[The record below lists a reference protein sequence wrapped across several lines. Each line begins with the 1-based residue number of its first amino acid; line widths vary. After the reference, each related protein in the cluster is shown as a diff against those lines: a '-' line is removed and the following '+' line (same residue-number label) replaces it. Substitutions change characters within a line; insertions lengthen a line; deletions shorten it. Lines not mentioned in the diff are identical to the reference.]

1 MKIVIVGGGIT
12 AVYLANNLL
21 LKDESLEVTILSN
34 EVFPPYDR
42 IHLCSLVDDSLGLEQ
57 ITLDLNPNAQLF
69 LNQEVTNIDA
79 QEKLV
84 ITKNNSYP
92 YDKLI
97 IATGSKPK
105 EAFDI
110 SNIKN
115 ATTFRSANDAYKIR
129 DNISDK
135 NIVLVGVG
143 PISLELLDTL
153 SKVEDIANIY
163 LIGRKEHLY
172 SKDLD
177 IGAIKLIDTIFT
189 QNPKI
194 HISYN
199 DEIVD
204 TKIEDSEII
213 QITTKNHTI
222 QNPFLIFGVGIEPN
236 IEFAREC
243 LKSHRGIL
251 VNDCMLSSD
260 ENIYAVGEACEVTSS
275 KFIAGRVKE
284 CVAQCDVAIAS
295 LLGEEKAFIGEVAI
309 DALKVG
315 SFLLADLTAP
325 TYNPNN
331 IDNENITLSS
341 KKENRFDQYIINQ
354 NKLVKFIGI
363 NTNIDILH
371 LKSLMEYEQIID
383 ARYFFD
389 NRLVS
394 ERGKLIC
401 SCHPT
406 HELDLIEII
415 EENCVNDF
423 CELGEFSQAGRVCGR
438 CKQDISKI
446 IQATPKDPLIAEQK
460 REAKAKAKLQKEQ
473 ELVEKRVQKYNQLHS
488 TNQLD
493 ISNLDAAME
502 SFELKNEYNKWISM
516 MTASLRLHPQYEST
530 LSKAVKNLNK
540 IPIIWLELSDC
551 TGNSES
557 FIKSSHPTV
566 EDLILDFV
574 SLDYHE
580 LLMAAAGDE
589 SENVLETTI
598 KENKGK
604 YILLVEGAVPLGLD
618 GKFLRIGPK
627 GETGIALLEKCAKDA
642 ALVISIG
649 SCAYDG
655 GIVAAGVNPTGAV
668 GVSEALKRE
677 DIINLPGCPTNPIN
691 IVGTLLH
698 YIMFEELPALDSK
711 NRPLWA
717 YSHKIHDNCER
728 RGHYDADEFVM
739 EWGDD
744 GAKKGWCLFKMGCKG
759 PYANLNCS
767 LVKFNESSSWPVQ
780 VGHGCFGCGEGK
792 IAFDRYA
799 NNRELPIEEIK

>member
-21 LKDESLEVTILSN
+21 LKDNSLEITILSN
-34 EVFPPYDR
+34 EQFPPYDR
-42 IHLCSLVDDSLGLEQ
+42 IHLCSLVDDSLGLDE
-57 ITLDLNPNAQLF
+57 ITLDLNPNAKLI
-69 LNQEVTNIDA
+69 LNQEVTKID
-79 QEKLV
+79 
-84 ITKNNSYP
+84 TKSKIVATNDNSYL

-110 SNIKN
+110 TNLKN
-115 ATTFRSANDAYKIR
+115 ATTFRSATDAYKIR
-129 DNISDK
+129 DNLANK

-153 SKVEDIANIY
+153 SKIESLQNIY

-177 IGAIKLIDTIFT
+177 IGAVKLIDTIFT
-189 QNPKI
+189 QNKKI
-194 HISYN
+194 KISYN
-199 DEIVD
+199 DEITD
-204 TKIEDSEII
+204 TEIENNEITKII
-213 QITTKNHTI
+213 TKNHTI
-222 QNPFLIFGVGIEPN
+222 EKPFLIFGVGIDPN
-236 IEFAREC
+236 VEFARGTLEC
-243 LKSHRGIL
+243 NRGIL
-251 VNDCMLSSD
+251 VDEFMQTSD
-260 ENIYAVGEACEVTSS
+260 ENIYAVGEACELHSS

-284 CVAQCDVAIAS
+284 CTNECDVAIAS
-295 LLGEEKAFIGEVAI
+295 IVGEEKEFLGEVAI

-315 SFLLADLTAP
+315 SFLLADITSKM
-325 TYNPNN
+325 YDSNN
-331 IDNENITLSS
+331 IDNENIIISS

-371 LKSLMEYEQIID
+371 LKSLMEEEKTID
-383 ARYFFD
+383 AGYFFD

-394 ERGKLIC
+394 ERGRLVC
-401 SCHPT
+401 SCVPT

-415 EENCVNDF
+415 EENCIREF
-423 CELGEFSQAGRVCGR
+423 CELKEFSEAGRVCGR

-446 IQATPKDPLIAEQK
+446 IQATPTDLIIAQQK
-460 REAKAKAKLQKEQ
+460 KEAKERAKKAKEQ
-473 ELVEKRVQKYNQLHS
+473 ELVEKRIEKYNQLHA
-488 TNQLD
+488 TNQID
-493 ISNLDAAME
+493 ATNLDSAME

-516 MTASLRLHPQYEST
+516 MTASLRLHPHYEST
-530 LSKAVKNLNK
+530 LQKAVKNLNK

-557 FIKSSHPTV
+557 FIKSSHPTI

-580 LLMAAAGDE
+580 LLMAPSGDE
-589 SENVLETTI
+589 SESVLEETI
-598 KENKGK
+598 KQHKGK
-604 YILLVEGAVPLGLD
+604 FVLLVEGAVPLGLD

-627 GETGIALLEKCAKDA
+627 GETGVALLQKCAVDA
-642 ALVISIG
+642 ALVISVG

-655 GIVAAGVNPTGAV
+655 GIVAAGINPTGAV
-668 GVSEALKRE
+668 GVAEALGRD

-698 YIMFEELPALDSK
+698 YMMFEELPALDTK

-728 RGHYDADEFVM
+728 RGHYDADEFVT

-744 GAKKGWCLFKMGCKG
+744 GAKQGWCLFKMGCKG

-767 LVKFNESSSWPVQ
+767 LVKFNDGTSWPVQ

-792 IAFDRYA
+792 IAFDKYA
-799 NNRELPIEEIK
+799 NNRELPAEEQK

>member
-21 LKDESLEVTILSN
+21 LKDNSLEITILSN
-34 EVFPPYDR
+34 EQFPPYDR
-42 IHLCSLVDDSLGLEQ
+42 IHLCSLVDNSLGLEE
-57 ITLDLNPNAQLF
+57 ITLELSTNAKLF
-69 LNQEVTNIDA
+69 LNEEVTNIDPK
-79 QEKLV
+79 EKV
-84 ITKNNSYP
+84 VTTKENSYP

-105 EAFDI
+105 VTFDI

-115 ATTFRSANDAYKIR
+115 ATTFRSATDAYKIR
-129 DNISDK
+129 DNITHK
-135 NIVLVGVG
+135 NVVLVGVG
-143 PISLELLDTL
+143 PISLELLVTL
-153 SKVEDIANIY
+153 SKIENLENIY

-172 SKDLD
+172 CKDLD
-177 IGAIKLIDTIFT
+177 IGAVKLIDTIFT

-194 HISYN
+194 KISYN
-199 DEIVD
+199 DEI
-204 TKIEDSEII
+204 TNTQIENNEIKKII
-213 QITTKNHTI
+213 TKNHTI
-222 QNPFLIFGVGIEPN
+222 ENPFLIFGVGIEPN
-236 IEFAREC
+236 IEFA
-243 LKSHRGIL
+243 KSSLSCHSGIL
-251 VNDCMLSSD
+251 VDDCMRTSD
-260 ENIYAVGEACEVTSS
+260 ENIYAVGEACELISS

-295 LLGEEKAFIGEVAI
+295 LLGEEKEFIGEVAI

-315 SFLLADLTAP
+315 SFLLADITSKN
-325 TYNPNN
+325 YDSNN
-331 IDNENITLSS
+331 IDNENIILSS

-371 LKSLMEYEQIID
+371 LKSLMEEEKSID
-383 ARYFFD
+383 AGYFFD

-394 ERGKLIC
+394 ERGRLVC
-401 SCHPT
+401 SCFPT

-530 LSKAVKNLNK
+530 LQKAVKNLNK

-598 KENKGK
+598 EENKGK

-668 GVSEALKRE
+668 GVAEALKRE

-698 YIMFEELPALDSK
+698 YIMFEELPALDTN

-728 RGHYDADEFVM
+728 RGHYDADEFVT

-767 LVKFNESSSWPVQ
+767 LVKFNEGSSWPVQ

-792 IAFDRYA
+792 IAFDKYA
-799 NNRELPIEEIK
+799 NNRELPAEEQK